1 VSSTNPGGSRSK
13 GGRIF
18 GAENIKRACQ
28 QAKIPDVDKAQ
39 TSIAGKPHEGTR
51 EQQRRARQQA
61 RKEAKS

>member
-1 VSSTNPGGSRSK
+1 LSNLNPGGNRSS

-18 GAENIKRACQ
+18 GADNIKRACQ
-28 QAKIPDVDKAQ
+28 QAKKADVDKAQ

-61 RKEAKS
+61 RKEAK